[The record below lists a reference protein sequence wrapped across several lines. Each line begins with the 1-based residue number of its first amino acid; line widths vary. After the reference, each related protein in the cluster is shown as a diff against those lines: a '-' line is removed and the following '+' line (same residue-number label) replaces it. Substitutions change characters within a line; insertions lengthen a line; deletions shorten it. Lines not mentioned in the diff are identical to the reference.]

1 VAGERRGGLSGGEKA
16 VDGSLPSDP
25 RDVDG
30 LADVLLTLQDP
41 KIVEKMSQVALD
53 LAPRLDIK
61 THMLEV
67 VEWLG
72 I

>member
-1 VAGERRGGLSGGEKA
+1 MPRRTIRRRKSRRR
-16 VDGSLPSDP
+16 SLPSDP

-30 LADVLLTLQDP
+30 LADVLRSLQYP

-53 LAPRLDIK
+53 LAPRLGIK